1 MGIDS
6 NIRVVCDDLQRAGG
20 VTQIYLRSWAA
31 GDEVDFVNT
40 ATNHGISSI
49 VDIGGSTAD
58 WQFFDCKAETAT
70 LDIAATKENGI
81 TAFECTLSWYIPRMS
96 GTTGSEDQLDK
107 FHTLQEIVG
116 GIDTGATCMMAIAT
130 DSNGTH
136 WVIGASEKFS
146 VGGTGS
152 GEIYRSQTF
161 ADLTGMEGSTGS
173 AYQDENG
180 ITVTIMA
187 KQYELPRAYGGTL
200 DPTISAGT
208 ATTN

>member
-1 MGIDS
+1 MAIDS
-6 NIRVVCDDLQRAGG
+6 SIRVLCDDLQRAGG
-20 VTQIYLRSWAA
+20 ITQIYLRSWAA
-31 GDEVDFVNT
+31 DDEVDFVNT
-40 ATNHGISSI
+40 ATNHSISSI
-49 VDIGGSTAD
+49 VDTGGSTAD
-58 WQFFDCKAETAT
+58 WFLFDCKAETAT

-81 TAFECTLSWYIPRMS
+81 TAFECTLSWYIPRMG
-96 GTTGSEDQLDK
+96 GTTGNEDQLDK

-130 DSNGTH
+130 DSNDTH

-152 GEIYRSQTF
+152 DQIYRSQTF
-161 ADLTGMEGSTGS
+161 ADLTSMEGSTGA

-200 DPTISAGT
+200 DPDFGAGT
-208 ATTN
+208 ATTT